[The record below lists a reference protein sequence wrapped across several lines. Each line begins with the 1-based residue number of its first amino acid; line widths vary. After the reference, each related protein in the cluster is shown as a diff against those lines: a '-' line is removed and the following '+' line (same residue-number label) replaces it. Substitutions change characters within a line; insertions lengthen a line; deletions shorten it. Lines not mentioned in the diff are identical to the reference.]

1 MSVGGRARER
11 DRLLRRALI
20 VAAALVVL
28 TLLFLMTG
36 HWVLAIISGIPAAVA
51 VWVYLQARSVR

>member
-28 TLLFLMTG
+28 TLLFALTG
-36 HWVLAIISGIPAAVA
+36 HWVLAIVAGIPAAVA

>member
-28 TLLFLMTG
+28 AVLFLLTG
-36 HWVLAIISGIPAAVA
+36 HWILAIVVGIPAAVA